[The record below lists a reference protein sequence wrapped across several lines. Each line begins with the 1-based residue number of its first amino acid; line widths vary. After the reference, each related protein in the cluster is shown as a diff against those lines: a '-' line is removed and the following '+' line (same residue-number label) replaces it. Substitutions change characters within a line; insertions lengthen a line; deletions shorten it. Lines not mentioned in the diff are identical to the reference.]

1 VPSTTILLVDDDDAI
16 RRVMRAMLE
25 LTGYQVLDSAVPQ
38 AACDLF
44 HKDPT
49 AIDLLVTDIKM
60 PGMTG
65 QALAARLVTARPNLP
80 VIFISG
86 YLDAAS
92 ASALEGPQRRVLAK
106 PFEAIQLLAA
116 ATELLSAVKD

>member
-1 VPSTTILLVDDDDAI
+1 MPPTTILLVDDDDAI

-25 LTGYQVLDSAVPQ
+25 LTGYRVLDSAVPQ

-44 HKDPT
+44 DKNPM

-65 QALAARLVTARPNLP
+65 QALAARLVTARPDLP

-92 ASALEGPQRRVLAK
+92 ASALEGPERRVLAK
-106 PFEAIQLLAA
+106 PFEAIRLLEAV
-116 ATELLSAVKD
+116 TELLSAVKD